1 MKTVMTSV
9 PKMAGIRPPS
19 VLASRGSSKMNSPSR
34 EAKSFTRPQ
43 VSRRFGNQARMTCVS
58 GTTTSRP
65 AASWEI
71 SEATAPPATTF
82 LASSCKAAKRP
93 SRTAISFCKA
103 VISSASFR
111 SSARRSETLALSIAA
126 LTSPMRCRVISM
138 SFSRTA
144 AAAATSVWKAASN
157 AGSVTGM
164 TLPSDLRSDCGRT
177 KAGPFSTR
185 SRPRTSAGKV
195 SPLILASSTQR

>member
-1 MKTVMTSV
+1 
-9 PKMAGIRPPS
+9 MAGMRPPS
-19 VLASRGSSKMNSPSR
+19 VLASRGSSKMNSPRR

-43 VSRRFGNQARMTCVS
+43 VSRRLGNQARMTWVS

-65 AASWEI
+65 AASCET

-103 VISSASFR
+103 AASSVSFR
-111 SSARRSETLALSIAA
+111 SSARRSATLALSMAA
-126 LTSPMRCRVISM
+126 LTSPMRWRVISM

-144 AAAATSVWKAASN
+144 AAAATSDWKAFSKAASF
-157 AGSVTGM
+157 AGM
-164 TLPSDLRSDCGRT
+164 TFPSDLRRDCGRT

-185 SRPRTSAGKV
+185 SSPRTSPGKV